1 MKIITNL
8 VEVHIFREKGKRL
21 QFLILK
27 RAAKE
32 IYPGL
37 WQMVSG
43 KIKKNENAYSAAL
56 REMKEETGLTPVKFW
71 AAPNINSFYDSSNDS
86 VTIIPVFAAL
96 VDSKAAIKIS
106 HEHNAFR
113 WVSIE
118 GAKKKLAWEGQRKS
132 VDIISKY
139 YLKQPN
145 FFKVVQIPWTQK

>member
-1 MKIITNL
+1 MKIVSNL
-8 VEVHIFREKGKRL
+8 VEVHILREKGKRL

-43 KIKKNENAYSAAL
+43 KIKKEEKAYSAAL

-71 AAPNINSFYDSSNDS
+71 AAPNVNSYYDTSNDS

-96 VDSKAAIKIS
+96 VDSKAAVKIS
-106 HEHNAFR
+106 REHNEFR

-132 VDIISKY
+132 VDIISLY
-139 YLKQPN
+139 FLKQQKFFN
-145 FFKVVQIPWTQK
+145 FVEIS